1 MAGDWKDNRKIQFA
15 VGATV
20 IFLLLRWLLT
30 GDLLMV
36 AEAARPPA
44 DGETKSVTILAV
56 VWPMLIEAVIIV
68 GISAIAFGL
77 RIWSWVV
84 DLIDSARGVVDPV
97 VAGSSPASITK
108 QSGISIASADDRNTL
123 VTDLAQAVA
132 RNDTESERSIK
143 TQIRLPYAI
152 EELNAK
158 IREGNFA
165 GADKLMAEIKKLSGK
180 EVKA

>member
-44 DGETKSVTILAV
+44 DGETKSVTVLAV

-84 DLIDSARGVVDPV
+84 DLIDSARGVVDPPSFT
-97 VAGSSPASITK
+97 SSPAS
-108 QSGISIASADDRNTL
+108 SSPVSLPASPSASTM